1 MTDNI
6 SERDDR
12 RYVIIGAGAIGA
24 TLAAQFEQAG
34 IRSILVARGRQLE
47 AIRANGLRVRR
58 PAGDDVVQL
67 ATASGPE
74 DLQLTPSDVLV
85 LATKTQDAEAA
96 LAEWAWQPVTGVDGG
111 AGGVATD
118 LPILTFQN
126 GLTTEDLA
134 LRRFS
139 RVYAVSIG
147 IAASYLEPGVVVSPS
162 FPVVGVLWLGRYPD
176 AHDALQDEFVADL
189 TAAGYESTSVP
200 NVSAWKARKLLGNVN
215 NGLDV
220 LDGSDEERAEARRA
234 IVAEA
239 TEVFAAAG
247 VAVAEHTGPFA
258 LRIESIPGHTPG
270 KLSTWQS
277 FARGASSEVDYL
289 NGEVVLIAR
298 RAGIQ
303 APLNE
308 RLQRI
313 LGAQAQA
320 GSAPG
325 THTLSDLL
333 IDSGVFA

>member
-1 MTDNI
+1 MTDTTLGA
-6 SERDDR
+6 R

-24 TLAAQFEQAG
+24 ILAAQFEQAG
-34 IRSILVARGRQLE
+34 IRSILIARGRHLD
-47 AIRANGLRVRR
+47 AIRAEGLRVRR
-58 PAGDDVVQL
+58 PAGDDVVRL
-67 ATASGPE
+67 ATASGPD
-74 DLQLTPSDVLV
+74 DLELTSDDVLV

-96 LAEWAWQPVTGVDGG
+96 LAEWAWRPVVG
-111 AGGVATD
+111 GGVAAD

-126 GLTTEDLA
+126 GLITEDLA
-134 LRRFS
+134 LRRFA

-162 FPVVGVLWLGRYPD
+162 FPVVGVLWLGRYPN
-176 AHDALQDEFVADL
+176 AHDELQDAFVADL

-200 NVSAWKARKLLGNVN
+200 DVSAWKARKLLGNVA

-220 LDGSDEERAEARRA
+220 LDGSDEERAEARRLL
-234 IVAEA
+234 VAETTA
-239 TEVFAAAG
+239 VFEAAG
-247 VAVAEHTGPFA
+247 VAVAPPRAFTLVVEDV
-258 LRIESIPGHTPG
+258 PGHAGG
-270 KLSTWQS
+270 KFSTWQS

-298 RAGIQ
+298 RAGVE

-313 LGAQAQA
+313 LGAQAAA
-320 GSAPG
+320 GHAPG
-325 THTLSDLL
+325 THPLSDLL

>member
-1 MTDNI
+1 MTENN
-6 SERDDR
+6 SASASR

-24 TLAAQFEQAG
+24 TLAAQYEQAG

-67 ATASGPE
+67 ATASGPG
-74 DLQLTPSDVLV
+74 DLRLTPADVLV

-96 LAEWAWQPVTGVDGG
+96 LAEWAWQPVAG
-111 AGGVATD
+111 GGVAAD

-126 GLTTEDLA
+126 GLITEDLA

-162 FPVVGVLWLGRYPD
+162 FPIVGVLWLGRYPD
-176 AHDALQDEFVADL
+176 AHDELQDEFVADL

-234 IVAEA
+234 IVAETAEVLA
-239 TEVFAAAG
+239 TAG

-258 LRIESIPGHTPG
+258 LRIESIPGHTAG

-298 RAGIQ
+298 RAGIE

>member
-1 MTDNI
+1 MTESI
-6 SERDDR
+6 SDQSNR

-24 TLAAQFEQAG
+24 TLAAQYEQAG
-34 IRSILVARGRQLE
+34 ISSVLIARGRHLD
-47 AIRANGLRVRR
+47 AIRADGLRVRR
-58 PAGDDVVQL
+58 PDGDDVVRIE
-67 ATASGPE
+67 TASGPD
-74 DLQLTPSDVLV
+74 DLRLTPDDVLV

-96 LAEWAWQPVTGVDGG
+96 LAEWAWQPVLGVGG
-111 AGGVATD
+111 GGGVAAD

-126 GLTTEDLA
+126 GLITEDLA
-134 LRRFS
+134 LRRFA

-176 AHDALQDEFVADL
+176 AHDALQDAFVADL
-189 TAAGYESTSVP
+189 VAAGYESTSVP
-200 NVSAWKARKLLGNVN
+200 DISAWKARKLLGNVN

-220 LDGSDEERAEARRA
+220 LDGSDQERTEARRA
-234 IVAEA
+234 IVAE
-239 TEVFAAAG
+239 TEAVFEAAG
-247 VAVAEHTGPFA
+247 VAVAPHGGPFS
-258 LRIESIPGHTPG
+258 LRIEPVPGHTPG

-298 RAGIQ
+298 RAGIE

-325 THTLSDLL
+325 TQTLSDLL
-333 IDSGVFA
+333 IDSGVFT